1 MTLTV
6 HERPLLRV
14 REVAARLG
22 VSERTI
28 RRLIATDRLPIVKV
42 GRQVRI
48 DQSELELLLDGDPCG
63 PVVVEDEGERC

>member
-6 HERPLLRV
+6 QERPLLRV

-28 RRLIATDRLPIVKV
+28 RRLIAADRLPIVKV

-48 DQSELELLLDGDPCG
+48 DQSELELLLYGDPG
-63 PVVVEDEGERC
+63 GRVVEDEDPR

>member
-1 MTLTV
+1 VTLTV

-28 RRLIATDRLPIVKV
+28 RRLIAADRLPIVKV

-48 DQSELELLLDGDPCG
+48 DQSELELLLYGDPGG